1 MIPLPKRSHISMQL
15 FYYKFISKICT
26 GYYKYTYWIN
36 SIDILTT
43 HRSRL
48 ADLCTQ
54 LIVKLTASLIKIHK
68 KPPNLAQCPLFPR
81 SHFHTFSPVWTTWP
95 DTSVPIIWNYHS
107 QICFPHF
114 AYLLLQIYARYL
126 NLDTSSWRKSWHK
139 TLGET
144 LLLFSHHI
152 QPHSAQSLYL

>member
-1 MIPLPKRSHISMQL
+1 MQL
-15 FYYKFISKICT
+15 FYYRFISKICT

-68 KPPNLAQCPLFPR
+68 KLPNLAQCPLFPR
-81 SHFHTFSPVWTTWP
+81 SHFHTFNPVWTTWP

-107 QICFPHF
+107 QICFPHS
-114 AYLLLQIYARYL
+114 AYLLLQIYASNW
-126 NLDTSSWRKSWHK
+126 NLDMSSWRKFWYK
-139 TLGET
+139 TLGDT
-144 LLLFSHHI
+144 FLLFSSYI
-152 QPHSAQSLYL
+152 QLHSAPKLISIGKTK